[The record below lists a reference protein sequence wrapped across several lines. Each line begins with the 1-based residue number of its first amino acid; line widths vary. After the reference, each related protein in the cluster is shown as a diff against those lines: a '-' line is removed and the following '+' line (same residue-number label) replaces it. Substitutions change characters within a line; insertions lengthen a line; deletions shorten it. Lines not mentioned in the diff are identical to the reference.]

1 MKTATAMC
9 FQGDVCFR
17 VVDMPADVVEVP
29 VKGPVIVAHSET
41 GHHHAIEEGA
51 AKLFEKLE
59 RDPMIC
65 FLQVSGEY
73 ADVVHHRTFDTH
85 ETARLLNP
93 GPGKCWAALRQE
105 EWTPEG
111 MRRVED

>member
-1 MKTATAMC
+1 MKTATNMC

-17 VVDMPADVVEVP
+17 VVDMPTDVAEAP
-29 VKGPVIVAHSET
+29 AKGRIIVAHSET
-41 GHHHAIEEGA
+41 GHHHAIESGE
-51 AKLFEKLE
+51 AKLFERLE

-65 FLQVSGEY
+65 FLQISGEY
-73 ADVVHHRTFDTH
+73 ADVVHHRPHDTH
-85 ETARLLNP
+85 ETVRLTNP
-93 GPGKCWAALRQE
+93 GTGKCWAALRQE